1 MTDNP
6 DYRGFRITEI
16 HAITGIGDDDE
27 EAIPAFWSSG
37 GPIPMIAS
45 DRVRLESLKQMA
57 QVMADQT
64 GKNFKV
70 VKFSVRED
78 IGEIKSRRSN

>member
-1 MTDNP
+1 MS

-27 EAIPAFWSSG
+27 EGIPAVFSED
-37 GPIPMIAS
+37 GPVPMIAS
-45 DRVRLESLKQMA
+45 DRVRLELLTKMA
-57 QVMADQT
+57 QQLADET
-64 GKNFKV
+64 GRSFKI

-78 IGEIKSRRSN
+78 IGEIKSSRKPS